1 MKTIMGNLA
10 FLLISGQKFT
20 VSYSEIV
27 QETIGF
33 FNQFFKQNEVS
44 TLNKVIKACVQ
55 ADLLKN
61 EGNNYKF
68 LDEFYMDYFAACH
81 MVDNP
86 TKIPKL
92 PDANNVYV
100 PELWTKPVS
109 YFYYLLPE
117 EEEILL
123 NVVKILVTLNPFIAT
138 ESILVLDSRLK
149 HCNFLVE
156 NLLKLLEKPCSTY
169 LKRVLLLA
177 FKKIG
182 SKSHNQIIQ
191 VFDDKKANLYKKSMA
206 AWLSGELCI
215 IQAVPKLKE
224 ILLSENSFK
233 TELNSLIAR
242 KERLNKELTGEKVK
256 DGLLMFGE
264 LALKFGL
271 AVISGSSA
279 NMSTAAE
286 TLKKPRHA
294 NGQLTSQK
302 QGEIS
307 EIEKKIS
314 ELNSNT
320 TALIVNATQALKT
333 IRSVNREEEK

>member
-1 MKTIMGNLA
+1 
-10 FLLISGQKFT
+10 
-20 VSYSEIV
+20 
-27 QETIGF
+27 
-33 FNQFFKQNEVS
+33 
-44 TLNKVIKACVQ
+44 
-55 ADLLKN
+55 
-61 EGNNYKF
+61 
-68 LDEFYMDYFAACH
+68 
-81 MVDNP
+81 
-86 TKIPKL
+86 
-92 PDANNVYV
+92 
-100 PELWTKPVS
+100 
-109 YFYYLLPE
+109 
-117 EEEILL
+117 
-123 NVVKILVTLNPFIAT
+123 
-138 ESILVLDSRLK
+138 
-149 HCNFLVE
+149 
-156 NLLKLLEKPCSTY
+156 
-169 LKRVLLLA
+169 
-177 FKKIG
+177 
-182 SKSHNQIIQ
+182 
-191 VFDDKKANLYKKSMA
+191 MA